1 MMSSTSEGVPDV
13 LVLAAI
19 DRAERHDPAQ
29 RRGVPVWAVYE
40 HLTVAR
46 RSGPAR
52 RIKARIDALEGAGC
66 VERSRRH
73 GVATWALS
81 NKGRRR
87 LTRALVAGEVPE
99 LPESPQHRRWREA
112 RTLAEQEIGRFHAA
126 VEKDV
131 QTLTNLLDEGVE
143 TPSEVWLEMAERL
156 PGSLR
161 RLASAIHCL
170 REWAEPDEDRPDVD
184 EDAEPG
190 EGLDKAERARRQR
203 RMGRRNVALWQQG
216 ERDV

>member
-1 MMSSTSEGVPDV
+1 MMSSTSEGVPDL

-29 RRGVPVWAVYE
+29 RRGVPVWGAYE
-40 HLTVAR
+40 HLAVAR

-66 VERSRRH
+66 VERLRRH
-73 GVATWALS
+73 GVVTWALT

-87 LTRALVAGEVPE
+87 LTRARVAGEVPE

-131 QTLTNLLDEGVE
+131 QTLIDLLDGGAG
-143 TPSEVWLEMAERL
+143 TPSEVWFAMAERL

-161 RLASAIHCL
+161 RLGSATHCL
-170 REWAEPDEDRPDVD
+170 REWPEPDDDRPDID

-203 RMGRRNVALWQQG
+203 RMGRRNVTFWTEQ
-216 ERDV
+216 

>member
-29 RRGVPVWAVYE
+29 RRGVPAWAVCE
-40 HLTVAR
+40 HLAVAR

-52 RIKARIDALEGAGC
+52 RIKAQIDALEGAGC
-66 VERSRRH
+66 VERLRRH
-73 GVATWALS
+73 GVVTWALT
-81 NKGRRR
+81 NKGRGR
-87 LTRALVAGEVPE
+87 LTRALMAGEVPE
-99 LPESPQHRRWREA
+99 LPESPQHRCWREA
-112 RTLAEQEIGRFHAA
+112 RTLAELEIGRFHAA

-131 QTLTNLLDEGVE
+131 QALTDLLDGGAG
-143 TPSEVWLEMAERL
+143 TPSEAWLEMAERL

-161 RLASAIHCL
+161 RLGSATHCL
-170 REWAEPDEDRPDVD
+170 REWAEPSEDRPDID

-190 EGLDKAERARRQR
+190 EGLDKAESARRRR
-203 RMGRRNVALWQQG
+203 RMGRRNVALWREVEQ
-216 ERDV
+216 